1 MEEFSLVVIAPMR
14 SIAEV
19 SNPDIQNPVHPL
31 KGKKSDGLTGL
42 L

>member
-1 MEEFSLVVIAPMR
+1 MEEVSLVDIAPMR

-31 KGKKSDGLTGL
+31 KGKKSDGLTVL

>member
-1 MEEFSLVVIAPMR
+1 MEEISLVDIAPMR

-19 SNPDIQNPVHPL
+19 SNPAKQNPVHLL